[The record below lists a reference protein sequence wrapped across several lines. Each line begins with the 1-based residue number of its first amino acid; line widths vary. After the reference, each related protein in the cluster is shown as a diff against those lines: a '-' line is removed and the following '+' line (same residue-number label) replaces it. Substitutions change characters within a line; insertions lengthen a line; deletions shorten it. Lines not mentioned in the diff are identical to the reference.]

1 MTIIDF
7 LGKLLLPL
15 NCTTQNPL
23 LSDGIFEEIRK
34 LLYHMIRLKQVYC
47 FSSLRKQR
55 CQIIGVREYISALI
69 FLPLVKYVFC
79 LFPISPHKCT
89 KKTNKQTKQNKN
101 KNRKANRKRLCFT
114 WSNSS
119 VLHCASCTAL
129 KKCACIPGINRPGEE
144 VRWSLARERAHWPI
158 FLIT

>member
-34 LLYHMIRLKQVYC
+34 LLYHMIRLKQMYC

-79 LFPISPHKCT
+79 LFPIYPHKCT
-89 KKTNKQTKQNKN
+89 KKTNKQNKTKIRTEKQTEKGY
-101 KNRKANRKRLCFT
+101 ALLEVIPQYYTVHPVLRLK
-114 WSNSS
+114 SAR
-119 VLHCASCTAL
+119 AS
-129 KKCACIPGINRPGEE
+129 
-144 VRWSLARERAHWPI
+144 RE
-158 FLIT
+158 